1 MYTDDD
7 DDRLF
12 SKIKTLAFGYGF
24 FLIATSYK
32 KPEQLFRRQTSLFSI
47 CFLNELFND
56 HTPKLRKKGYVNI
69 EFWMK

>member
-1 MYTDDD
+1 MMTGFF
-7 DDRLF
+7 LK
-12 SKIKTLAFGYGF
+12 SKLWLLDMDF